1 MAQPRVSNVIQLDI
15 DLLLTQRRS
24 ESLWARAGRR
34 LRKDY
39 LTLLALGVII
49 VLTVLTMGASVIA
62 PYDPEDTDPVNRRLL
77 PPGTPGHILGTDDLG
92 RDYLTRLLY
101 GGQISLAIGYSAA
114 FLTLAIGVVTGLTA
128 GYYGGQIDDIMN
140 WVITTLDSIP
150 SIYLLLLVA
159 TLLQRSP
166 TSFILVISL
175 IGWTGGTRLIRGQTL
190 QLREREYVVCAKA
203 MGASPWRIMFLHILP
218 NTLSF
223 LFLALAS
230 GIGGLILAE
239 STLSFLQVGIQP
251 PTPTWGNMLSNA
263 DQFFTRGP
271 HMATISGLLIFVTVL
286 CLFIIG
292 DGLRDAF
299 DPQTTD

>member
-1 MAQPRVSNVIQLDI
+1 MAESTQSSVVKLAADP
-15 DLLLTQRRS
+15 LLTRRRS

-39 LTLLALGVII
+39 LTLIALSII
-49 VLTVLTMGASVIA
+49 ILLTVLTMGASLIA

-101 GGQISLAIGYSAA
+101 GGQISLAIGYIAA
-114 FLTLAIGVVTGLTA
+114 VLTLAIGIITGLVA
-128 GYYGGQIDDIMN
+128 GYFGGLVDDVMN
-140 WVITTLDSIP
+140 WIITTLDSIP
-150 SIYLLLLVA
+150 AIYLLLLVA

-166 TSFILVISL
+166 TSLILVISL
-175 IGWTGGTRLIRGQTL
+175 IGWTGGARLIRGQTL
-190 QLREREYVVCAKA
+190 QLREREYVVCARA
-203 MGASPWRIMFLHILP
+203 MGASPWRIMLLHILP

-223 LFLALAS
+223 LFLALAGS
-230 GIGGLILAE
+230 IGGLILTE

-271 HMATISGLLIFVTVL
+271 HMATISGLLIFITVL
-286 CLFIIG
+286 CLFVIG